1 MRLRTFAR
9 YARSRF
15 SQHHTRALFFCVAA
29 GLSNMRKGHGD
40 LLVRG
45 IIFIDRSWAWSCG
58 QDLYRLFYRFR
69 EFRPG
74 RGSQIGRIA
83 ARSR

>member
-45 IIFIDRSWAWSCG
+45 IIFIDRSWAWS
-58 QDLYRLFYRFR
+58 
-69 EFRPG
+69 
-74 RGSQIGRIA
+74 
-83 ARSR
+83 